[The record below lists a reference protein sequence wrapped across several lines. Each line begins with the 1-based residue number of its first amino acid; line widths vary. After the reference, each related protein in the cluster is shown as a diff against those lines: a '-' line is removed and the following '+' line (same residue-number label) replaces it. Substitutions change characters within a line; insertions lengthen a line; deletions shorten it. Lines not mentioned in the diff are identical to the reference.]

1 MNMKKY
7 IKSLL
12 MLVLAAMALT
22 GCREEVGTDPGN
34 DGTPIAT
41 VYQYTAG
48 AGYNSDN
55 DCLFRVA
62 TNAAVGEV
70 YYLAELKT
78 EKEARNMTA
87 DAYAEYVVAHGT
99 KVDVKASDYKDV
111 YVTNLHGLYAV
122 TVVAVKGGTKTS
134 QSIEFA
140 GLDYKP
146 YGTGVYHSDMFGDL
160 GTVNVE
166 YSEVGSRYRIKD
178 VWGVDHGFAFSINGT
193 KVTVDLLKLKK
204 MGSIILKTH
213 KDIMPSP
220 NTTVFIRYGFN
231 LISQG
236 SLDMYKNYVDMNDL
250 PNYLNSGYWIYK
262 RNIHNL

>member
-122 TVVAVKGGTKTS
+122 TVVAVKGGTRTS

-193 KVTVDLLKLKK
+193 KVTVYPQTIVT
-204 MGSIILKTH
+204 GREH
-213 KDIMPSP
+213 P
-220 NTTVFIRYGFN
+220 RYGMISANDQSGSTYDEATKTVTFN
-231 LISQG
+231 FLFSVSAG
-236 SLDMYKNYVDMNDL
+236 SFGVKAETLQ
-250 PNYLNSGYWIYK
+250 LN
-262 RNIHNL
+262 N